1 MGIKDEDTWTDITCG
16 TNVTYCKNITGGT
29 STIYGGLKIEK
40 SVLQNKYCTN
50 FSNCSPSLLDLDV
63 SN

>member
-29 STIYGGLKIEK
+29 YIDILDGLK
-40 SVLQNKYCTN
+40 
-50 FSNCSPSLLDLDV
+50 
-63 SN
+63 